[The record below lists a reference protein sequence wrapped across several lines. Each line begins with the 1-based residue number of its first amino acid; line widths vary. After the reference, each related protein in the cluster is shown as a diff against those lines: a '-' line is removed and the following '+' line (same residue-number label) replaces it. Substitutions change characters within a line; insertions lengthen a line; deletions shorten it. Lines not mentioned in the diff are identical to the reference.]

1 MFKDCCMVYTDAS
14 KNIEGVGC
22 AYWDSSNKISKMFKL
37 NSIMSIYTA
46 ELIAIIE
53 ALKYL
58 SNINHSKFIIYS
70 DSKSSLSKIS
80 AINPKSKVNYIEL
93 FIINKIKELQ
103 QQGKSVKLAWV
114 KSHCGITGNEMVD
127 ELAKNTVTKGV
138 LTHYLCTSR
147 DLESDLFKELK
158 KEWNERYI
166 DENINTGNHY
176 RSIRNYITDKPW
188 FSKIESTKD
197 MTRTICR
204 MRFNH
209 CLTPSYIYLNL
220 I

>member
-1 MFKDCCMVYTDAS
+1 
-14 KNIEGVGC
+14 
-22 AYWDSSNKISKMFKL
+22 MFKL

-46 ELIAIIE
+46 ELIAIME

-58 SNINHSKFIIYS
+58 SNINHSKFIIFS

-93 FIINKIKELQ
+93 YIINKIKELQ

-127 ELAKNTVTKGV
+127 ELAKNAVTQGV
-138 LTHYLCTSR
+138 LTHYLCTPK
-147 DLESDLFKELK
+147 DIESNLFKEIK
-158 KEWNERYI
+158 KEWKERYI
-166 DENINTGNHY
+166 DENVNTGNHY